1 MFIVSITQCS
11 ETGEW
16 FPGQYVEGPNVQA
29 VLSLSGKANQWD
41 GRLRGVWLAVL
52 GAEIGRGGNETLGTD
67 SCASTL
73 FCTVNCWTEL
83 NCPVE

>member
-1 MFIVSITQCS
+1 MVSIAQCS
-11 ETGEW
+11 E
-16 FPGQYVEGPNVQA
+16 PGKRFSGQFAEGLNVWA
-29 VLSLSGKANQWD
+29 ASTLSGKIKQWD

-52 GAEIGRGGNETLGTD
+52 GAEVGRGGNETLVAD

-73 FCTVNCWTEL
+73 LCTVNCWTEL